1 MAENDGRY
9 GFGVTLTDESVKR
22 VAEEVKKE
30 FQGMSQ
36 SAAQEGAK
44 MESSFR
50 KIGTALGVG
59 FSLKAAAD
67 FGKQIVKVRGEIES
81 LEVSFRTL
89 LGSEQKA
96 TALMTDI
103 RKFAATTPMQL
114 NDLASGAQ
122 TLLGFNIEAE
132 KVMPTLKALGD
143 ISMGDSQKFQSLT
156 LAFAQMSSTGKLMG
170 QDLLQMINAGFNPLV
185 QIAERTGKSVAEL
198 KEEMSQG
205 KISVE
210 MVTQAFMD
218 ATSEGGKFYN
228 MLEKQS
234 KGIQGSLSNL
244 KGAFDDML
252 NDIGENSD
260 GVITKSVQGLT
271 KLVQNYETVGKV
283 IGTLV
288 ATYGSYKAAVMA
300 YNVIATIS
308 NGLTAGLTAKE
319 IIHAYTLGVV
329 TKAQK
334 LLNATM
340 LANPYVLCATLLISL
355 AAAIA
360 ITADRTSEAERQQ
373 KAYNDILEENNKKY
387 EEVTG
392 KIEKFIGIIKDETQT
407 LYDRNEAYKEFMKLF
422 PEYFKQFEGNFAEA
436 KKAADE
442 LMNDEAKRHEAELN
456 ERIAAAKK
464 QMERYEKLWQDYEYA
479 LKNGAPGETTNN
491 DLLDKFL
498 REHESEAEE
507 HGYNGGFLN
516 YHQDSNTKKYL
527 KDYRAQTKKVYED
540 MVRDKEEA
548 EKELAKQ
555 KQHEEWLK
563 LPREDRI
570 KGTTKVIKQLEG
582 EVENLQKKMEGASVT
597 EQKYYS
603 LLLKRYQMQL
613 RKFRE
618 LKDEAESEPDF
629 ASLKKATQ
637 NAYNA
642 MQRAQKLYKSS
653 PTKANEEA
661 YDKAKEDFETKDK
674 QYEKA
679 TGKKYSDQ
687 LKDAKDRAKEQ
698 KELNN
703 ALKKEQEEYA
713 KWLKQQ
719 SVEAELEARQAGIDA
734 MKEGLDKTIAQIN
747 LDYDRQIATVQS
759 REEEM
764 VERLRDIKEAEWNA
778 QNPTKKKNG
787 EKFDRSTVTAA
798 DLTQEQQDQ
807 LTAYTEQA
815 LAERNRLEREAMDEM
830 TGAKKTYLAQQAEME
845 RQYLEARKLLVEKG
859 ATDDDLALFDRTYQA
874 NQKALFNEMLGDYV
888 SYQQQMT
895 DYTEEYEN
903 KRAEL
908 EELMAKTNDPTK
920 KKNIK
925 QAIDMLEKEY
935 KRGFSNLQRTF
946 IEDNIGDVFVE
957 ATYENVKEAIQ
968 KLTEME
974 GYKDAA
980 EFNAKYGTNITD
992 AEFSSFIANVK
1003 KVKREIQDLGKGGYT
1018 LRDAFKDAFSGKT
1031 KEDME
1036 KGTQTLI
1043 AGFQKVGSI
1052 VSGLASAMR
1061 EFADATGDAHLEKM
1075 ADTFESIADTI
1086 STAGGYA
1093 AAGAQIGGGWGAV
1106 IGAVLGIGQG
1116 VLTSIFKSKAQEEAE
1131 QKQRQDE
1138 SIAYMSEIIAGIN
1151 TINDTVK
1158 SLAGTITGLDYKKY
1172 ASAMLEFINVIGEN
1186 RFDADQSAHSWR
1198 DAMNRNGFN
1207 ANSTSQVWQALYY
1220 FNPDG
1225 SPTQLLQQLLDQY
1238 GYTADYAREIFR
1250 YGDARW
1256 WLRDLMY
1263 QRAGGSGDPYAGGLN
1278 HIDDELFD
1286 EIYNRA
1292 LQILAERGPEG
1303 DRHGNAYSIGNGVAW
1318 ALADYIQDRY
1328 NRLEELKKEFEAA
1341 YYDNSFDSTALFNLS
1356 NQVQQTNKQIYEAEY
1371 LAALFAGDEAKAA
1384 EYLSKI
1390 RELEYQ
1396 MTESLRNMFES
1407 LVGADLQS
1415 IVDNW
1420 LNIFKKFGTNFTG
1433 AIDEINKSI
1442 DDMIRNMVVQ
1452 FVYVQPLMQRLTK
1465 YLQDYAAS
1473 HNLAQDEYGNYIWT
1487 NEAFVG
1493 MAEGLRDQV
1502 DGARQLYQDL
1512 MAQLN
1517 GMGLGFDSAS
1527 ERTAAAHGIGSF
1539 SQESMDEANGR
1550 LTAVQGHTFDIREN
1564 TNIMR
1569 DMVVS
1574 INGSVHQ
1581 IEIHTQHLIR
1591 MDNDI
1596 HNLKASF
1603 DTIINSNGIRIR
1615 N

>member
-114 NDLASGAQ
+114 NDLALGAQ

-185 QIAERTGKSVAEL
+185 QITERTGKSVAEL

-319 IIHAYTLGVV
+319 IIHAYTLGLVE
-329 TKAQK
+329 KAQK

-340 LANPYVLCATLLISL
+340 LKNPYVLAATALISL
-355 AAAIA
+355 VSALVIFSKRA
-360 ITADRTSEAERQQ
+360 SEAEKAQKALDNAIEGSKQRSDELKQKSDELIGVLEDENATEYAHAVALEQLKALFPGLLDHVKTYNDYLEHRKAILEGMPEAQEEKENETLQESIKLYERYIRVKNDAFFKNGESYLQHDERINRDYGSSQKRYEEEMELRKKIDEEYKKWKEAGNKGTLDEFVKMSLEADKKVLEDRQKMQ
-373 KAYNDILEENNKKY
+373 KQAKWDAMPIEQKIAVKTEQLEAAQREVKRLQDDAGDPRKNKFAFNTELDNALNRVSLLKGEIKSLQDEVAAAPVVDFASLQKDTRKAYNDML
-387 EEVTG
+387 
-392 KIEKFIGIIKDETQT
+392 
-407 LYDRNEAYKEFMKLF
+407 
-422 PEYFKQFEGNFAEA
+422 
-436 KKAADE
+436 AA
-442 LMNDEAKRHEAELN
+442 
-456 ERIAAAKK
+456 
-464 QMERYEKLWQDYEYA
+464 
-479 LKNGAPGETTNN
+479 
-491 DLLDKFL
+491 
-498 REHESEAEE
+498 
-507 HGYNGGFLN
+507 
-516 YHQDSNTKKYL
+516 
-527 KDYRAQTKKVYED
+527 
-540 MVRDKEEA
+540 
-548 EKELAKQ
+548 
-555 KQHEEWLK
+555 
-563 LPREDRI
+563 
-570 KGTTKVIKQLEG
+570 
-582 EVENLQKKMEGASVT
+582 
-597 EQKYYS
+597 
-603 LLLKRYQMQL
+603 
-613 RKFRE
+613 
-618 LKDEAESEPDF
+618 
-629 ASLKKATQ
+629 
-637 NAYNA
+637 
-642 MQRAQKLYKSS
+642 QRAYRKS

-661 YDKAKEDFETKDK
+661 YDKAKESFDTYDK

-687 LKDAKDRAKEQ
+687 LKSSKDRAKEQ
-698 KELNN
+698 EELNN

-719 SVEAELEARQAGIDA
+719 GVEAEFEARQAGIDA

-764 VERLRDIKEAEWNA
+764 VERLRDLKEAEWNA

-874 NQKALFNEMLGDYV
+874 NQQALFNEMLGDYV

-1292 LQILAERGPEG
+1292 LQILSERGPEG

-1371 LAALFAGDEAKAA
+1371 LAALFAGDEAEAA